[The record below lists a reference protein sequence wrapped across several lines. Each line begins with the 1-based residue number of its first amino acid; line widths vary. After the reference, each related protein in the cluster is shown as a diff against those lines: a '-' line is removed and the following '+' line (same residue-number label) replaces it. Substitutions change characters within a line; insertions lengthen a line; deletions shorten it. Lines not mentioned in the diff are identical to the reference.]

1 MDDYDL
7 YIKVFNFPTTDI
19 LIVGAD
25 SPNLSSLGR
34 LTPPTFSGEN
44 PHSRDRGQLPLTNHQ
59 NLTPR
64 STPINASSA
73 NHSSSSQVRSPNTT
87 PIKELWDADI
97 AESLQKKISEELVY
111 ILFVIKH
118 TYINNISNES
128 IRVSQREK
136 QKVIESF
143 PSDTNLSEKG
153 NRNGNGIA
161 CEIYDTIIRI
171 IDSKSSFNQDQK
183 QPAIQKIFYL
193 ELIQVLFSDILKNLF
208 FNYVDKI
215 EDFIESSKHEKY
227 GFGLSPP
234 LKEKMKRSIGKW
246 KQVYGNAFFDAHD
259 TARNIK
265 AQISKGQVASLFA
278 SFFEPPL
285 KFRAY
290 TDYERDSIL
299 IFAGLKKP
307 EENKI
312 KVTRRTPSRRAASRS
327 PADVSLPVSPIVE
340 YLQYSFP
347 HSNIPN
353 PYASHEDR
361 FIDGYDDG
369 YDDGPPP
376 ITRRATLQPTTA
388 RRLFNTGDA
397 ATTSSIF
404 QNPINLNDLMIK
416 ENEIR
421 EEFYERFLIDTL
433 SKTSL
438 YQRYS
443 DIRSL
448 DNTRKLIMFRFSYID
463 DLVNKAFQEQKLNHS
478 IKFNYPTKKGP
489 IVAESFWELSS
500 KKIKAKQ
507 YGVDIVYGIKACM
520 GRMQDFLS
528 NGTATNNRNCSALYK
543 AYLISEESHKFLLS
557 IICHLAFN
565 GVNLVIRDSPTL
577 DWKYIIRYLELILSF
592 ECPSSGFHYLWL
604 RSDILRL
611 VTQKYKELKDL
622 YLYQDM
628 CIPPLQAFNS
638 LTENLKIFLEMQ
650 DILKSTANS
659 NIFEQYIDLRNKYS
673 SIYDMTRS

>member
-73 NHSSSSQVRSPNTT
+73 
-87 PIKELWDADI
+87 
-97 AESLQKKISEELVY
+97 SLQKKISEELVY

-234 LKEKMKRSIGKW
+234 LKEKMKRS
-246 KQVYGNAFFDAHD
+246 
-259 TARNIK
+259 
-265 AQISKGQVASLFA
+265 S
-278 SFFEPPL
+278 
-285 KFRAY
+285 
-290 TDYERDSIL
+290 
-299 IFAGLKKP
+299 
-307 EENKI
+307 
-312 KVTRRTPSRRAASRS
+312 
-327 PADVSLPVSPIVE
+327 
-340 YLQYSFP
+340 
-347 HSNIPN
+347 
-353 PYASHEDR
+353 
-361 FIDGYDDG
+361 
-369 YDDGPPP
+369 
-376 ITRRATLQPTTA
+376 QP
-388 RRLFNTGDA
+388 FC
-397 ATTSSIF
+397 F
-404 QNPINLNDLMIK
+404 V
-416 ENEIR
+416 
-421 EEFYERFLIDTL
+421 F
-433 SKTSL
+433 
-438 YQRYS
+438 
-443 DIRSL
+443 
-448 DNTRKLIMFRFSYID
+448 
-463 DLVNKAFQEQKLNHS
+463 
-478 IKFNYPTKKGP
+478 
-489 IVAESFWELSS
+489 
-500 KKIKAKQ
+500 
-507 YGVDIVYGIKACM
+507 
-520 GRMQDFLS
+520 
-528 NGTATNNRNCSALYK
+528 
-543 AYLISEESHKFLLS
+543 
-557 IICHLAFN
+557 
-565 GVNLVIRDSPTL
+565 
-577 DWKYIIRYLELILSF
+577 
-592 ECPSSGFHYLWL
+592 
-604 RSDILRL
+604 
-611 VTQKYKELKDL
+611 
-622 YLYQDM
+622 
-628 CIPPLQAFNS
+628 
-638 LTENLKIFLEMQ
+638 
-650 DILKSTANS
+650 
-659 NIFEQYIDLRNKYS
+659 
-673 SIYDMTRS
+673 